1 MVRSLG
7 YAMLT
12 SAWWVLPL
20 EFLHGLTFGA
30 MWAAGVQHTS
40 NIAPRSLEATAQ
52 TVFAGLY
59 NGAGSSPTALRLAV
73 ISHTSSYQGSAVS

>member
-59 NGAGSSPTALRLAV
+59 NGAVHRPL
-73 ISHTSSYQGSAVS
+73 H

>member
-1 MVRSLG
+1 MSPIKAAYVVRSVG
-7 YAMLT
+7 YALLP
-12 SAWWVLPL
+12 SPWLVLPY

-52 TVFAGLY
+52 TIFSGLY
-59 NGAGSSPTALRLAV
+59 SGMNMNTILKLLLLLK
-73 ISHTSSYQGSAVS
+73 T